1 MAGAAARNAA
11 ADVTRANF
19 AMAARQMLL
28 KR

>member
-11 ADVTRANF
+11 VDVTRANV
-19 AMAARQMLL
+19 AMAARPMIV